1 MSNEDLKVDPRM
13 GIGKPRGKSAK
24 NLKEFAGI
32 VKLFVDGSIKES
44 DFSEN
49 LNDDLHFDSFPSDCS
64 ISVLQKMGVDN
75 WTCAGYL
82 LRM

>member
-1 MSNEDLKVDPRM
+1 M

-44 DFSEN
+44 DGSGQLDMCGLSPEDVAESS
-49 LNDDLHFDSFPSDCS
+49 LGLAS
-64 ISVLQKMGVDN
+64 QKKYGVDMEL
-75 WTCAGYL
+75 WTPHTSKLKGKYL
-82 LRM
+82 L